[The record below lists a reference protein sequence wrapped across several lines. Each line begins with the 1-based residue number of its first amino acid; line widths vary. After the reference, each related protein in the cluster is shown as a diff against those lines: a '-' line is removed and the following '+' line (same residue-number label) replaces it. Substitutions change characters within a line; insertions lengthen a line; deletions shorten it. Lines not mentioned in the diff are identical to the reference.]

1 MAGRPL
7 QLKLEPLLPLRT
19 PERGDERKFR
29 YGFQLRLPDGPAIDE
44 HDPLFAALGA
54 EIVTVEASPSHS
66 EALQHKGLDPGRRL
80 RAAAEPADDDGD
92 RVISLCDQ
100 EGIRFTGPLPWR
112 SGERLAALLAQSV
125 EFELLVLSEL
135 RSAADERRVALEV
148 LIALPVAVAVTS
160 GSDIA
165 FQRPERRRRRRVVLF
180 ADRGGD
186 VRWWDAAAESGPADI
201 GELPVSQE
209 LHRKL
214 RKLRKGYTKL
224 EREAESPRGGY
235 STLSSSWKRE
245 ALDGQAIRLW
255 KRARQELRR
264 EFEVGF
270 LGPEME
276 SPAWSPKELKNAG
289 PVSNGDDDIP
299 F

>member
-1 MAGRPL
+1 MT
-7 QLKLEPLLPLRT
+7 LEPLLPLRT

-44 HDPLFAALGA
+44 HDPLLAALGA
-54 EIVTVEASPSHS
+54 QIVTVEASPSHA
-66 EALQHKGLDPGRRL
+66 EALQHKSLDPGSRL
-80 RAAAEPADDDGD
+80 RAAAEPVDDDGD
-92 RVISLCDQ
+92 AVISLCD
-100 EGIRFTGPLPWR
+100 EEAIRFTGALPWR
-112 SGERLAALLAQSV
+112 AGERPAALLAQGV
-125 EFELLVLSEL
+125 EFELLVLSEW
-135 RSAADERRVALEV
+135 RSAADDRRVALEV
-148 LIALPVAVAVTS
+148 LIALPVAVTVAS
-160 GSDIA
+160 DPDIA
-165 FQRPERRRRRRVVLF
+165 FQRPEHRRRRRVVLF

-201 GELPVSQE
+201 GELPISQE

-214 RKLRKGYTKL
+214 RKLRKGYAKL
-224 EREAESPRGGY
+224 EREVESPCGGY
-235 STLSSSWKRE
+235 GTLSSSWTRE

-255 KRARQELRR
+255 RRARRELSR

-270 LGPEME
+270 LGPEMD